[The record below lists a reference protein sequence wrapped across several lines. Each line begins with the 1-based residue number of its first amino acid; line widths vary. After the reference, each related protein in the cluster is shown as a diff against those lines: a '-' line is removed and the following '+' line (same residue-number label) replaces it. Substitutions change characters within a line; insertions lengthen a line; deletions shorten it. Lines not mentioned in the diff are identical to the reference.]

1 MYTRTHTHTHTHTRT
16 HTHTHKCPHTHCKY
30 THTNTHT
37 HTHTH
42 TQTLEEDVDGFVS
55 VVEGL
60 GREAKGLVSANHFDA
75 SNISARQVAT

>member
-1 MYTRTHTHTHTHTRT
+1 MISKYDVAMHCIALRITCTR
-16 HTHTHKCPHTHCKY
+16 
-30 THTNTHT
+30 T

-75 SNISARQVAT
+75 SNINARQVAT

>member
-1 MYTRTHTHTHTHTRT
+1 MISKYDVAMQCIALRITCTRTH
-16 HTHTHKCPHTHCKY
+16 
-30 THTNTHT
+30 THT

-42 TQTLEEDVDGFVS
+42 TQTLEEDVDGFVT

-60 GREAKGLVSANHFDA
+60 GREAKALVSANHFDA